1 MADKKPKVPEIPP
14 IPRGAES
21 PDADKTRVM
30 AGRIPTIGPDE
41 GMVQAGGSAAGADAS
56 AENDVVQEE
65 FAALENLRKLRKK
78 RRRRNGF
85 IAGVVA
91 ALILVALI
99 ARALMGGAD
108 EPENTNVQTIG
119 VYREDFV
126 DAIEAAGKAQP
137 ASRVVV
143 SPEVDGIITGV
154 QVAEGQYVEKGA
166 ALFSIQNSELD
177 KAVSDAELALR
188 SAKTALA
195 QAQTA
200 YDNGKQ
206 AQAEAEQ
213 AQAAAAER
221 EAQAQAAAEA
231 EGVPYDPA
239 SVEVSN
245 PEVDLQS
252 LADAIDSAK
261 LQVEQAQATYD
272 EAVAQAAKRQVV
284 APESGTIV
292 VMNAVNGAALG
303 EQTQNLIEI
312 ADLSK
317 MTVRVQVSENDI
329 AKVAQDQAAEVSFSA
344 LPNVEA
350 KAKVTRIASVSS
362 AGAEDQ
368 GSSPVTYAVDVLID
382 QPVEGLKP
390 GMTASVRIVQ
400 QEVAN
405 ALTVPVSALLQEG
418 DTYFVERLDETEAD
432 GSQHFSKVQV
442 KVIAQSDST
451 AAIEGIDEGD
461 EIALDP
467 TQVDGAGAGDDLSAD
482 LEGAD
487 AASDSA
493 GEGAVA

>member
-41 GMVQAGGSAAGADAS
+41 GMVQAGGSAAGADAA
-56 AENDVVQEE
+56 AEDDVVQEE

-78 RRRRNGF
+78 RRRRNGI

-206 AQAEAEQ
+206 AQA
-213 AQAAAAER
+213 AAAER

-231 EGVPYDPA
+231 EGVRYDPA
-239 SVEVSN
+239 SVEVSS

-467 TQVDGAGAGDDLSAD
+467 TQVDGAGAGDNLSAD